1 MVIEA
6 DVAAIEEPFS
16 LGQDPKTS
24 LRLWVHDWSQVR
36 VLQLVEMVSRGQTFR
51 CYCLKE
57 IPETIS
63 WCLRQLSA
71 L

>member
-1 MVIEA
+1 M
-6 DVAAIEEPFS
+6 
-16 LGQDPKTS
+16 
-24 LRLWVHDWSQVR
+24 
-36 VLQLVEMVSRGQTFR
+36 LQLVEMVSRGQIFR

>member
-1 MVIEA
+1 M
-6 DVAAIEEPFS
+6 
-16 LGQDPKTS
+16 
-24 LRLWVHDWSQVR
+24 
-36 VLQLVEMVSRGQTFR
+36 LQLVEMVSRGQTFR

-57 IPETIS
+57 IPE